1 MADDKPMKISAV
13 IPTRG
18 DVDLSSILERLRQYP
33 EITEII
39 IKIGDTSYN
48 RYRGARQAANDLI
61 YTQDDDC
68 VTDIRPLIEAY
79 QPGMIV
85 NAMTPAHVKG
95 YTGAET
101 LVGFG
106 SLFDK
111 QLLSVFDGWEEDALF
126 LSKSDR
132 VFGTL
137 IPHHTVFPEI
147 TILPCA
153 HNPNRLYRQ
162 PDHSV
167 NIVAM
172 RERIKE
178 FQLHHG

>member
-1 MADDKPMKISAV
+1 MKISAV

-18 DVDLSSILERLRQYP
+18 DVDLSPISERLRTYP

-39 IKIGDTSYN
+39 IKIGDTPYN
-48 RYRGARQAANDLI
+48 RYRGARQAANEI
-61 YTQDDDC
+61 VYTQDDDC
-68 VTDIRPLIEAY
+68 VTDLRPLIEAY
-79 QPGMIV
+79 RPGVFV
-85 NAMTPAHVKG
+85 NAMTPSHAKG
-95 YTGAET
+95 YTGDET

-106 SLFDK
+106 SVFDK
-111 QLLSVFDGWEEDALF
+111 SLLAVFDGWEEDALF

-137 IPHHTVFPEI
+137 VPHYTVFPEI

-153 HNPNRLYRQ
+153 YDAHRLYLQ
-162 PDHSV
+162 PDHGA

-172 RERIKE
+172 RERIAAYKRS
-178 FQLHHG
+178 QA

>member
-1 MADDKPMKISAV
+1 MKISAV

-18 DVDLSSILERLRQYP
+18 DVDLAPIMERLRTYL

-39 IKIGDTSYN
+39 IKIGDTQYN
-48 RYRGARQAANDLI
+48 RYRGARQADNDII

-68 VTDIRPLIEAY
+68 VTDLRPIIEAY
-79 QPGMIV
+79 RPDMLV
-85 NAMTPAHVKG
+85 NAMTQAHVKG
-95 YTGAET
+95 YLGDET

-126 LSKSDR
+126 LSKADR

-167 NIVAM
+167 NIVTM

-178 FQLHHG
+178 FQLLHG